1 MKRVRPFLYLPF
13 QSLAY
18 APGAG
23 EPNAVPRWH
32 YFGVAS
38 VKNPYAELVGFT
50 LQIGGRG
57 SGVCT
62 ATLELR
68 AELLNPNG
76 VLHGGALFAMADTAM
91 GAALHSTLAPGEYCA
106 TVEIK
111 IHFLQPVTK
120 GKIRCRTRLVQRGSR
135 IAVLESHL
143 SVGRQQVAQALG
155 TFAIF
160 VPQPQKAGG
169 PGGTKRRRLSQ

>member
-1 MKRVRPFLYLPF
+1 M
-13 QSLAY
+13 
-18 APGAG
+18 
-23 EPNAVPRWH
+23 
-32 YFGVAS
+32 
-38 VKNPYAELVGFT
+38 KNPFAELVGFT
-50 LQIGGRG
+50 LKAGGRG
-57 SGVCT
+57 SGAC
-62 ATLELR
+62 AAALELR
-68 AELLNPNG
+68 PELLNPNG

-155 TFAIF
+155 TFTIF
-160 VPQPQKAGG
+160 VPRPQKVSSSGG
-169 PGGTKRRRLSQ
+169 AKRRRLSQ